1 MPRQQSGIL
10 GIDKLMSNLRHEL
23 KKIEGRSAQGI
34 IQSMILIRQ
43 DMENTEPLIPIDT
56 GNLRGSWFSQLI
68 KQSNGE
74 PVGMMGFTANYA
86 IFVHEMTDENT
97 GKKIN
102 WKRPRSGAKFFEKA
116 LYRNKEKILQIM
128 RDNAK
133 IR

>member
-1 MPRQQSGIL
+1 
-10 GIDKLMSNLRHEL
+10 
-23 KKIEGRSAQGI
+23 
-34 IQSMILIRQ
+34 
-43 DMENTEPLIPIDT
+43 
-56 GNLRGSWFSQLI
+56 
-68 KQSNGE
+68 
-74 PVGMMGFTANYA
+74 MGFTANYA

-102 WKRPRSGAKFFEKA
+102 WKRPGSGAKFFEKA